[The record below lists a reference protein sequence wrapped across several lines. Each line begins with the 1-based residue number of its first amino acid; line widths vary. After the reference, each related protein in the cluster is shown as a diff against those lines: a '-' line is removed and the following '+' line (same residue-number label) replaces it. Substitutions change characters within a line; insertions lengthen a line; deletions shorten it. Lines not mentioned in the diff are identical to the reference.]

1 MLQVGQVIKNTTSG
15 FKVEV
20 VDTYTCYRCGSEV
33 RVVQAFVPMLGGE
46 VTIDRCLNCD
56 AKNLAAEAAE
66 EAQRAAVRNAK
77 ALFDQQSLINNS
89 LRAATFENYLP
100 TNESQRKA
108 KLEAWQYAIKFTPD
122 KPSNLIFSGPCGV
135 GKSHLAVAI
144 ANCLTDHGFSV
155 VFISVPRLLTK
166 IKSTFGRKDGPTEEE
181 IVEALGMVDLL
192 ILDDIGAE
200 YIEIDR
206 TGEGRG
212 WVVSKIFEIV
222 DIRAGKSTVYTT
234 NLSSDE
240 MKKRFGMRNFSRLME
255 NTQAVKMNGDDYRLR
270 AFRGGDVGV

>member
-1 MLQVGQVIKNTTSG
+1 MLQVGQVINTTSG

-66 EAQRAAVRNAK
+66 EARRAAVRNAK
-77 ALFDQQSLINNS
+77 ALFDQESLINDS
-89 LRAATFENYLP
+89 LRAATFENYFP
-100 TNESQRKA
+100 MNESQREA
-108 KLEAWQYAIKFTPD
+108 KLEAWRYAENFTLD
-122 KPSNLIFSGPCGV
+122 KPNNLIFSGPYGI

-144 ANCLTDHGFSV
+144 AKRLTERGFSS
-155 VFISVPRLLTK
+155 VFISVPRLFTK
-166 IKSTFGRKDGPTEEE
+166 VKSTFGRKDGPTEED
-181 IVEALGMVDLL
+181 IIEALGRVDLL
-192 ILDDIGAE
+192 VLDDIGAE
-200 YIEIDR
+200 YIEVDR
-206 TGEGRG
+206 SGEGRG
-212 WVVSKIFEIV
+212 WGVSKIFEIV
-222 DIRAGKSTVYTT
+222 DVRAGKSTVYTT

-255 NTQAVKMNGDDYRLR
+255 NTQAVKMDGEDFRLR
-270 AFRGGDVGV
+270 AFKGGRG